1 MPEEETEAWKM
12 FGDQDQDVF
21 GEEEEKQNESIE
33 VYLTAQQKRKIKRKA
48 RDAGLSVSTYGRFIL
63 LGKEVTSRVDR
74 DTRDEIQEA
83 GALLK
88 RLLREGEGNEEAI
101 EDTLHALREAVQKI

>member
-12 FGDQDQDVF
+12 FGDQEQDVF
-21 GEEEEKQNESIE
+21 AEEEEKQNQSIE
-33 VYLTAQQKRKIKRKA
+33 VYLTAREKRKIKRKA
-48 RDAGLSVSTYGRFIL
+48 QDAGLSVSAYGRFIL
-63 LGKEVTSRVDR
+63 LGKEITSRVDR

-101 EDTLHALREAVQKI
+101 EDTLNALREAARKI